1 MKDFEDMLKQ
11 RLDELQR
18 LHYCHEIGY
27 AEYRELCKQAL
38 ASCERELQYRY
49 GDKAEIVMEMY
60 LDDYDIL

>member
-11 RLDELQR
+11 HLDELQR

-27 AEYRELCKQAL
+27 GEYRELCKQAL
-38 ASCERELQYRY
+38 ASCEREIECRY
-49 GDKAEIVMEMY
+49 GDKAEIVIEMY